1 MTAIREPNVK
11 VIIFSPNFL
20 TNITTA
26 MNININVDDIDKL
39 NTRNFHELTTRVD
52 IL

>member
-1 MTAIREPNVK
+1 MMF
-11 VIIFSPNFL
+11 FSPNFL

-39 NTRNFHELTTRVD
+39 NTRNFHELTTTVD